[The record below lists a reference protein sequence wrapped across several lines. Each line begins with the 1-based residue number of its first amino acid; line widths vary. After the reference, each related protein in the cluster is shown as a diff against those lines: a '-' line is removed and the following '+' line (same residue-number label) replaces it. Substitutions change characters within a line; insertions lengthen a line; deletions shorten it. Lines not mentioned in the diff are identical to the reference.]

1 MNRYAATGFL
11 TRDPE
16 QRALPSGSTVCQLR
30 LAVKGMGPNYATG
43 YIDVAAFGK
52 LADNCIEYLHK
63 GSQVAVDG
71 RIEHREWGEPGS
83 RRQAHSVIAQEVT
96 FLDRKPPNGNSS
108 PEEQHAQ
115 DADAVTADDIG
126 F

>member
-16 QRALPSGSTVCQLR
+16 QRALPSGTAVCQMR

-43 YIDVAAFGK
+43 YIDVAAFVK
-52 LADNCIEYLHK
+52 LADNCTEYLHK

-71 RIEHREWGEPGS
+71 RIEHREWDHDGG

-96 FLDRKPPNGNSS
+96 FLDRKPNNGNSS
-108 PEEQHAQ
+108 PDNEPQE
-115 DADAVTADDIG
+115 DADDID